1 MDNPDTEGMLI
12 AGHCLLTALIPL
24 LVSRGVLARD
34 DLQPLAGEA
43 LECLAALKPV
53 LMTPQARNYARN
65 VLQSLSEDWD
75 HLSPGGPPQP

>member
-24 LVSRGVLARD
+24 LVTRGVLARD

-75 HLSPGGPPQP
+75 HQSPGGTGD

>member
-75 HLSPGGPPQP
+75 HLTPGGTGG

>member
-1 MDNPDTEGMLI
+1 MENPDTEGMLI

-24 LVSRGVLARD
+24 LVTRGLLQRD

-53 LMTPQARNYARN
+53 LMSPPARTYARN

-75 HLSPGGPPQP
+75 HLSPDGPRD